1 MRFFCAVLFIVALSS
16 NGFAQEAPSPIERIN
31 SFFNGLNLQTHGSLK
46 NETAARIRTPK
57 EFTKLRNQLILAES
71 GKLSENT
78 TFKVS
83 GRFWYDAVYD
93 GTDNYPENVESDQE
107 YLYEL
112 RDTYLDYSNGPF
124 DVRLGKQQIVWGE
137 AVGLF
142 FADVVN
148 AKDLREFVLP
158 DFDMIRIPD
167 WGMDLEYGKDNFHAE
182 FIWLPAPQFN
192 KYGVIGS
199 EFAYPFPLPPN
210 TSFTYVDPLEPKDS
224 FNNGEAGVRLSY
236 LINGW
241 DVSGF
246 YLYTWDK
253 TPVMYRTINA
263 NVFDFHPGY
272 KRLNI
277 IGTTFSKE
285 LSDAVVKGEFVY
297 NHKGNFSLFDANDS
311 DGIIR
316 RDFLEYVLGVDYTF
330 FGKID
335 TNLQFMQRVIFG
347 YDKRIVNERH
357 VRNAVS
363 LRIDKG
369 FLNNALDAEFFI
381 IAGLETLDLMCRPR
395 LTYTFQNN
403 WKFRVGLDIFDGR
416 ASGIFG
422 KFDRKSRAYAELTYS
437 F

>member
-93 GTDNYPENVESDQE
+93 GTDNYPANVESDQE

-167 WGMDLEYGKDNFHAE
+167 WGMDLEYGKENFHAE

-263 NVFDFHPGY
+263 GVFNFHPGY